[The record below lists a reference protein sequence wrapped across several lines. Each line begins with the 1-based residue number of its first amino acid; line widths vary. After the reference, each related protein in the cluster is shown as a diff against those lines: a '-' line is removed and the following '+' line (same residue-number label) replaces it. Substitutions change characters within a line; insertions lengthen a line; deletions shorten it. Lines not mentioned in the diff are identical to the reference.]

1 MGGGEKVQQWVGG
14 NSAEWGGRATV
25 GVRAIA
31 GGRGSTKALR
41 ALNARWALPAYPVF
55 EDEKSNGS
63 DDNPVKRKIA

>member
-1 MGGGEKVQQWVGG
+1 MVQQLIV
-14 NSAEWGGRATV
+14 AILHTGRRLIELNEETTCQQ
-25 GVRAIA
+25 R
-31 GGRGSTKALR
+31 GRGSTKALR